1 MSKQI
6 DRYKGLSEDEII
18 KLEVERLLR
27 AEQVKLA
34 WTPDHMD
41 SRPSKAQLEP
51 ILYLASQFK
60 YLYVLGGNQSIP
72 QGNFVSMADG
82 SKKCISRIAVGDMV
96 KVFDTRR
103 CRLVDAPVIKKW
115 NNGIKPVYKWFFE
128 GLRHLESTRRHEMLQ
143 ADYTIEG
150 NPFYKSMLEDVE
162 YVLYP
167 SKYSG
172 TAPNMAEKVHKEEY
186 IGELQVYDLTVDHP
200 DHNYICNGIIVG
212 NSGKSNLE
220 IRSLV
225 WMAEESSPY
234 WRRPTDHFCNNKL
247 CGAEG
252 TLLSKTTCSSVLD
265 YECQKCGNVWRVWD
279 KHEPLNILLVGEQ
292 LKNLQENLYT
302 PRIKKLFQ
310 DPDEWEEDK
319 LGSPFV
325 QKVTNRR
332 TGNSI
337 LFFPHGQ
344 GDEKA
349 RKAIQGYT
357 VHAVFTDEQMP
368 ANVIEECQRRVDAKM
383 GTFMMAFTM
392 KFLDANV
399 MRMMEAQ
406 VASGA
411 AKMFKLSKL
420 DNPVYAGSKDLILKQ
435 LAGLSEEKR
444 NTVLYGDVSYGE
456 DYIYA
461 QVETSK
467 IGKPVPDSYSTNW
480 RHVEVIDPAVKSKA
494 GRLVV
499 AQDPHTKIWH
509 VIKAQKISGMLHDKH
524 LYEYIIKLRQEDGYR
539 PVLSVSDDDAGF
551 IGMARHHE
559 NPTKFIFPPHK
570 RARSKGGKLFLI
582 KQSVGC
588 LMSGILHI
596 DPKFTLLWDEIREY
610 QWKEGSTTEVR
621 ASHKF
626 HLVDTLHYF
635 FDTLPEEEKLPE
647 RPKTWHEE
655 ILEAN
660 QPWSP
665 PIRNKSNQLK
675 KKPKRYIMTS
685 GWHGLMR

>member
-1 MSKQI
+1 VAKPV
-6 DRYKGLSEDEII
+6 DRYKGLSEEEII
-18 KLEVERLLR
+18 SLEVKRLLR
-27 AEQVKLA
+27 AEQVRLA

-41 SRPSKAQLEP
+41 SRPSEAQLDP
-51 ILYLASQFK
+51 ILHLASQFK
-60 YLYVLGGNQSIP
+60 YLFVLGGNQ
-72 QGNFVSMADG
+72 G
-82 SKKCISRIAVGDMV
+82 
-96 KVFDTRR
+96 
-103 CRLVDAPVIKKW
+103 
-115 NNGIKPVYKWFFE
+115 
-128 GLRHLESTRRHEMLQ
+128 
-143 ADYTIEG
+143 
-150 NPFYKSMLEDVE
+150 
-162 YVLYP
+162 
-167 SKYSG
+167 
-172 TAPNMAEKVHKEEY
+172 
-186 IGELQVYDLTVDHP
+186 
-200 DHNYICNGIIVG
+200 
-212 NSGKSNLE
+212 GKTNLE
-220 IRSLV
+220 VRSLT

-234 WRRPTDHFCNNKL
+234 WRRPTDNFCNNKL

-252 TLLSKTTCSSVLD
+252 TLLSKQPVVLD
-265 YECQKCGNVWRVWD
+265 YECPKCGNIWRVWD
-279 KHEPLNILLVGEQ
+279 KDEPINILLVGEQ
-292 LKNLQENLYT
+292 LKNLQENLYF
-302 PRIKKLFQ
+302 PRIKRLFQ

-319 LGSPFV
+319 LGSPFI
-325 QKVTNRR
+325 QKVTNRK

-344 GDEKA
+344 GEEKA

-467 IGKPVPDSYSTNW
+467 IGKQIPADYSTNW

-524 LYEYIIKLRQEDGYR
+524 LYEYILKLRTEDGYN
-539 PVLSVSDDDAGF
+539 PVLCVSDDDAGF
-551 IGMARHHE
+551 IGMAKHHE
-559 NPTKFIFPPHK
+559 RPTKFIFPPHK
-570 RARSKGGKLFLI
+570 RSKLRGGKLFLI

-588 LMSGILHI
+588 LVSGILHI

-610 QWKEGSTTEVR
+610 QWKEGTTTEVK

-635 FDTLPEEEKLPE
+635 FDTLPEEEKMPE
-647 RPKTWHEE
+647 TPKTWHEE

-665 PIRNKSNQLK
+665 EIKRKTNQLK

-685 GWHGLMR
+685 GWHGIMR